1 MFVFLLEPSL
11 RSEGSKGM
19 EKVLEPRRAPW
30 VPWFFKRWPPACL
43 LFSFYYILNAR
54 THQTAS
60 CAHWTAEV
68 RGQLAGV
75 GSFLP
80 SGSPGIGL
88 RCGHGSLYPLA
99 HLGSA
104 FRGFTRLSLAH
115 FSFLDRSFAQQM
127 ISKGLSAHRVP
138 HRALELWQGT
148 KQTEGFAPPWGSLS
162 RVGARQ

>member
-1 MFVFLLEPSL
+1 
-11 RSEGSKGM
+11 M

-43 LFSFYYILNAR
+43 LFSFYYILNAH

-138 HRALELWQGT
+138 HRGPGT
-148 KQTEGFAPPWGSLS
+148 VAGNQTDGRLCTSLGLTFSCGSQAINTQIT
-162 RVGARQ
+162 GTQAM

>member
-1 MFVFLLEPSL
+1 
-11 RSEGSKGM
+11 M

-88 RCGHGSLYPLA
+88 RCGHGSSWQCLSGLHPSKPCSFLL
-99 HLGSA
+99 LGSFICSA
-104 FRGFTRLSLAH
+104 NDFQGPLCSPGSAPGPGTVAGNQTDGRLCTSLGLT
-115 FSFLDRSFAQQM
+115 FSCGSQAINTQIM
-127 ISKGLSAHRVP
+127 
-138 HRALELWQGT
+138 GT
-148 KQTEGFAPPWGSLS
+148 QAM
-162 RVGARQ
+162 